1 MFERASTIDD
11 AIDEVRLLASSL
23 PGDFTVN
30 VVGYH
35 DQTAIQARGTLV
47 SSSCAVEID
56 LRVTE
61 NAGRIDVSSYRVD
74 VRRAGSLVWRAD
86 KHTGHEDASGMGG
99 RPEHRHVTVNGV
111 ERRIPDTAQTLQSIQ
126 RSLVSTNLALGA
138 PVDGLP
144 R

>member
-1 MFERASTIDD
+1 MFERAITIDD

-30 VVGYH
+30 VIDYH
-35 DQTAIQARGTLV
+35 DQTVIQARGTLV

-56 LRVTE
+56 IRVTE
-61 NAGRIDVSSYRVD
+61 DPGRIDVASYRID

-86 KHTGHEDASGMGG
+86 KHTGHEDAPGMGG
-99 RPEHRHVTVNGV
+99 RPEHRHVTVNDV
-111 ERRIPDTAQTLQSIQ
+111 ERRVPDTPQTLQSIQ
-126 RSLVSTNLALGA
+126 RSLVSTNLELGD